1 MRRTIMTTTPDPAPA
16 AAGAAPGTDGPPAA
30 DSGMGDKVDVR
41 SLAAQRPGEAMWL
54 LVTEVDGP
62 AGEVFTASIVPGPQ
76 PRAFGGDV
84 LLHLAPG
91 PGPQAHAAISVAV
104 WTVAAEVLIP
114 VAAWDL
120 PDDGRWPERIR
131 ATVAFAMSA
140 MTEIEQH
147 VSLGEHDPVD
157 LDAAA
162 ATAVP
167 GLPWPLAGNSP
178 VAAGG

>member
-1 MRRTIMTTTPDPAPA
+1 MTTTPHSAAA
-16 AAGAAPGTDGPPAA
+16 AAGAAPDPDVWPAA
-30 DSGMGDKVDVR
+30 DGGMGDKVDVR
-41 SLAAQRPGEAMWL
+41 SLARQRPGEAMWL
-54 LVTEVDGP
+54 LVTEIDGP
-62 AGEVFTASIVPGPQ
+62 SRAVFAASIVPGPK

-84 LLHLAPG
+84 LLHLTPG
-91 PGPQAHAAISVAV
+91 TGPEAGAAVSVAV
-104 WTVAAEVLIP
+104 WTVAAEALVP

-120 PDDGRWPERIR
+120 PDDGDWPERVR
-131 ATVAFAMSA
+131 ATVVFAMSA

-147 VSLGEHDPVD
+147 VSLGEHDLVD

-162 ATAVP
+162 ATATP

>member
-1 MRRTIMTTTPDPAPA
+1 MTTAPEPAPA
-16 AAGAAPGTDGPPAA
+16 TTGAAPDADVPPDAGGGIGA
-30 DSGMGDKVDVR
+30 EVDVR
-41 SLAAQRPGEAMWL
+41 SLAAQRPGEPIWL
-54 LVTEVDGP
+54 LVTEINGP
-62 AGEVFTASIVPGPQ
+62 AGEVFTAAVVPGPQ

-84 LLHLAPG
+84 LVHLAPG
-91 PGPQAHAAISVAV
+91 TSPRAPAAISVAV

-147 VSLGEHDPVD
+147 VSLGEHDLAD

-178 VAAGG
+178 VTVGG

>member
-1 MRRTIMTTTPDPAPA
+1 MTTAPDPAPA
-16 AAGAAPGTDGPPAA
+16 AAGAAPDTDVPPAA
-30 DSGMGDKVDVR
+30 DGGMDDKVDVR
-41 SLAAQRPGEAMWL
+41 SLARQWPGEAMWL

-62 AGEVFTASIVPGPQ
+62 AGEAFTASIVPGPQ

-91 PGPQAHAAISVAV
+91 AGPEVGAAVSVAV
-104 WTVAAEVLIP
+104 WAVAAEALVP

-120 PDDGRWPERIR
+120 PDDGGWPERIR
-131 ATVAFAMSA
+131 ATVVFAMST

-147 VSLGEHDPVD
+147 VSLGEHDLVD

-162 ATAVP
+162 ATATP

-178 VAAGG
+178 VAAGR

>member
-1 MRRTIMTTTPDPAPA
+1 MTTAPDPAPA
-16 AAGAAPGTDGPPAA
+16 AAGAAPGADGPPAA
-30 DSGMGDKVDVR
+30 DGGMSDNVDVR
-41 SLAAQRPGEAMWL
+41 SLAAQRPGKAMWL
-54 LVTEVDGP
+54 LVTEVAGP
-62 AGEVFTASIVPGPQ
+62 AGAVFTASIVPGPQ

-120 PDDGRWPERIR
+120 PDDGGWPERVR
-131 ATVAFAMSA
+131 ATV
-140 MTEIEQH
+140 
-147 VSLGEHDPVD
+147 VGEHDLVD

-178 VAAGG
+178 VAARG

>member
-1 MRRTIMTTTPDPAPA
+1 MTTAPDPAPA
-16 AAGAAPGTDGPPAA
+16 AAGAAPGADGPPAA
-30 DSGMGDKVDVR
+30 DGGMGDKVDV
-41 SLAAQRPGEAMWL
+41 
-54 LVTEVDGP
+54 
-62 AGEVFTASIVPGPQ
+62 VPGPQ

-131 ATVAFAMSA
+131 ATVIFAMSV

-147 VSLGEHDPVD
+147 VSLGERDLVD